1 MNPKLLC
8 PCPPEPPVQDAGP
21 VRWQTP
27 SIASARRFALYT
39 SPLSFTPLS
48 FLAVLDPLLV
58 LQLLLLG
65 LCGGFLAGLLGI
77 GGGMVLVPFL
87 TVIVAK
93 QGVEADLAVKMA
105 IATGM
110 ATIVFTSL
118 SSVRA
123 HHLRGAVRW
132 DIWRRFVPGIVLG
145 AALASLGVFAA
156 LNGQTLAL
164 VFALFVAFSATQMWL
179 DQKPAASRT
188 LPGPAGQ
195 LAAGGGIGFVSGLV
209 GAGGGFISVP
219 LLVWCNVAMH
229 QAVATSAALGFP
241 IALANSIGYALAGH
255 NTPGLPAAS
264 LGYIFLPALL
274 VIALASVLGAPLGA
288 RAAHALPVRPLK
300 RLFALVLYALAAFML
315 YQGLSG

>member
-1 MNPKLLC
+1 
-8 PCPPEPPVQDAGP
+8 
-21 VRWQTP
+21 
-27 SIASARRFALYT
+27 
-39 SPLSFTPLS
+39 LSF
-48 FLAVLDPLLV
+48 FAALDPLLV
-58 LQLLLLG
+58 LQLLALG

-87 TVIVAK
+87 TVIMAN
-93 QGVEADLAVKMA
+93 QGVEAGLAVKMA

-123 HHLRGAVRW
+123 HHRRGAVRW
-132 DIWRRFVPGIVLG
+132 DIVRRLAPGIVLG

-156 LNGQTLAL
+156 LGGQALAL
-164 VFALFVAFSATQMWL
+164 VFAVFVAFSATQMWI
-179 DQKPAASRT
+179 DKKPAASRT
-188 LPGPAGQ
+188 LPGPTGQ

-219 LLVWCNVAMH
+219 FLVWCNVAMH

-241 IALANSIGYALAGH
+241 IALANSAGYALAGQRVA
-255 NTPGLPAAS
+255 GLPDAS

-288 RAAHALPVRPLK
+288 RAAHALPVKPLK

-315 YQGLSG
+315 YQGLRAA

>member
-1 MNPKLLC
+1 
-8 PCPPEPPVQDAGP
+8 
-21 VRWQTP
+21 
-27 SIASARRFALYT
+27 
-39 SPLSFTPLS
+39 LSF
-48 FLAVLDPLLV
+48 FAALDPLLV
-58 LQLLLLG
+58 LQLLALG

-87 TVIVAK
+87 TVIMAN
-93 QGVEADLAVKMA
+93 QGVEAGLAVKMA

-123 HHLRGAVRW
+123 HHRRGAVRW
-132 DIWRRFVPGIVLG
+132 DIVRRLAPGIVLG

-156 LNGQTLAL
+156 LGGQTLAL
-164 VFALFVAFSATQMWL
+164 VFAVFVAFSATQMWL
-179 DQKPAASRT
+179 DKKPAANRT
-188 LPGPAGQ
+188 LPGPTGQ

-219 LLVWCNVAMH
+219 FLIWCNVAMH

-241 IALANSIGYALAGH
+241 IALANSAGYALAGQRVA
-255 NTPGLPAAS
+255 GLPDAS

-288 RAAHALPVRPLK
+288 RAAHALPVKPLK

-315 YQGLSG
+315 YQGLRAP